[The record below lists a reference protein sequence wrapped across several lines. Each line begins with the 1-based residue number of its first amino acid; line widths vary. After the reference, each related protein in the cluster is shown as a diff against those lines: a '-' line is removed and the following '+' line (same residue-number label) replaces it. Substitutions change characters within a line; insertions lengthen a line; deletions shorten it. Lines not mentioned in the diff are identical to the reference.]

1 MNRGTIIGVV
11 ADVRQTHL
19 DRPASPELYFPV
31 AQNWSQVA
39 ELGMSLVVRTGD
51 RPGASTE
58 AIRSVIRD
66 TDPGLA
72 VFGVRTMDGVVAE
85 SLSDFTLY
93 LALMTAFA
101 VIALVLAL
109 TGTYGVV
116 SSITASR
123 TSEFAIRLALGADAK
138 RVTRLVVAHGLGLTV
153 LGLGLGLLAL
163 LAAAPLLQGLPVT
176 VRPPDIKTAAPVA
189 MVIVAV
195 AVTAC
200 LIPAK
205 RAACIAPAA
214 VLRS

>member
-1 MNRGTIIGVV
+1 
-11 ADVRQTHL
+11 
-19 DRPASPELYFPV
+19 
-31 AQNWSQVA
+31 
-39 ELGMSLVVRTGD
+39 
-51 RPGASTE
+51 
-58 AIRSVIRD
+58 
-66 TDPGLA
+66 
-72 VFGVRTMDGVVAE
+72 
-85 SLSDFTLY
+85 
-93 LALMTAFA
+93 MTAFA